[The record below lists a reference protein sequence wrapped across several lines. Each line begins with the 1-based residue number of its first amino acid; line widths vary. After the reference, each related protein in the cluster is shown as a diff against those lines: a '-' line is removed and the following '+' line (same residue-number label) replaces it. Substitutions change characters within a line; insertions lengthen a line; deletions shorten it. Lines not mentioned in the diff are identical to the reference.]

1 MSVCIPAFN
10 SGRYIEVTIN
20 SILSQ
25 SYKNIEIVVVD
36 DGSTD
41 NTVTVLKNI
50 KDERLKFTTQP
61 NKGASAAR
69 NKAYQLSSGS
79 FIKFMDADDLLSAN
93 CVETQLNKIIDHP
106 DSIASAKWGRFY
118 LADQSDFILSP
129 EKVWKD
135 LPGIDWLVNSLIDTG
150 ANMMQPGIFLL
161 PRQIVEMEGP
171 WNESLSL
178 IDDFEY
184 MVRVISNSKMV
195 LFCEDA
201 TLMYRSGL
209 ENSLSG
215 KNSAIHM
222 ASAFQSLK
230 LGVDQLLRTRNDS
243 ITRQACA
250 NTYQRWSYQ
259 FYPQYKIMYE
269 ELQHEIKKLGGSNTP
284 IIGGKIFNRMSKL
297 MGWKNAKKLKIFIRL
312 KACL

>member
-1 MSVCIPAFN
+1 MSICIPSYNA
-10 SGRYIEVTIN
+10 GKYIEETID
-20 SILSQ
+20 SILNQ
-25 SYKNIEIVVVD
+25 DYPNIEIIIVD

-41 NTVTVLKNI
+41 ETQFVIGKNKDPRI
-50 KDERLKFTTQP
+50 KSFFQE
-61 NKGASAAR
+61 NKGAAAAR
-69 NKAYQLSSGS
+69 NNAFRKSRGTY
-79 FIKFMDADDLLSAN
+79 IKFMDADDLLNPACISF
-93 CVETQLNKIIDHP
+93 QINKIIHHP
-106 DSIASAKWGRFY
+106 GCIASAKWGRFY
-118 LADQSDFILSP
+118 LADQSDFTLSP

-161 PRQIVEMEGP
+161 PRQIVETAGP

-184 MVRVISNSKMV
+184 MVRVISNSKIV

-201 TLMYRSGL
+201 ILMYRSGL
-209 ENSLSG
+209 QNSLSG

-230 LGVDQLLRTRNDS
+230 LGVDQLLRKRNDF

-269 ELQHEIKKLGGSNTP
+269 ELQQEITRLGGSNTP
-284 IIGGKIFNRMSKL
+284 IIGGKTFNMMSKL
-297 MGWKNAKKLKIFIRL
+297 MGWKNAKKLKML
-312 KACL
+312 LAMLL